1 MKEKGTQQMVGP
13 LTESAHGYGQEA
25 NNMKKIFG
33 ITSLLLAAIF
43 LSACST
49 PQPRP
54 ITVSSSPVDR
64 PELVL
69 PSPDRIQTRTV
80 DWVIITPDTA
90 EAVFERIRA
99 TGRPVTFFAL
109 TENGYEALAL
119 NLNDLRTFIQQLQTI
134 IQAYENYYAQS
145 TEALEEANRRMAEQ
159 ADAANNP
166 QPQPRGGILGVF
178 N

>member
-1 MKEKGTQQMVGP
+1 MKEKGTQQMVGRSIVNV
-13 LTESAHGYGQEA
+13 LG
-25 NNMKKIFG
+25 FG
-33 ITSLLLAAIF
+33 LAIVL

-69 PSPDRIQTRTV
+69 PSPDRIQTRPV
-80 DWVIITPDTA
+80 EWIIVTPDTA

-134 IQAYENYYAQS
+134 IVAYENYYAQS
-145 TEALEEANRRMAEQ
+145 TAALDEANRRMREQ
-159 ADAANNP
+159 AEAAN
-166 QPQPRGGILGVF
+166 R
-178 N
+178 

>member
-1 MKEKGTQQMVGP
+1 M
-13 LTESAHGYGQEA
+13 A
-25 NNMKKIFG
+25 NMKKITNALG
-33 ITSLLLAAIF
+33 F
-43 LSACST
+43 LILFVALSGCVSS
-49 PQPRP
+49 QPRP
-54 ITVSSSPVDR
+54 ITVSASPVDR

-69 PSPDRIQTRTV
+69 PSPDRIQTRQV
-80 DWVIITPDTA
+80 DWIIVTPDNA

-99 TGRPVTFFAL
+99 TGKPVTFFAL

-145 TEALEEANRRMAEQ
+145 TAALEEANRRMREQ

-166 QPQPRGGILGVF
+166 PPQPRGGILGVF

>member
-1 MKEKGTQQMVGP
+1 MV
-13 LTESAHGYGQEA
+13 
-25 NNMKKIFG
+25 NMKKITNVLG
-33 ITSLLLAAIF
+33 F
-43 LSACST
+43 LILFVAVSACST

-54 ITVSSSPVDR
+54 ITVSASPVDR

-69 PSPDRIQTRTV
+69 PNPDRIQTRSI
-80 DWVIITPDTA
+80 DWVIITPDNA
-90 EAVFERIRA
+90 EEVFERIRA

-109 TENGYEALAL
+109 TEQGYEALAL

-145 TEALEEANRRMAEQ
+145 TEALEEANRRMREQ
-159 ADAANNP
+159 AEAVNSQEP
-166 QPQPRGGILGVF
+166 QSQGGILGIF

>member
-1 MKEKGTQQMVGP
+1 MKEKGTQQMVGRSIVNV
-13 LTESAHGYGQEA
+13 LGCLILIATV
-25 NNMKKIFG
+25 
-33 ITSLLLAAIF
+33 
-43 LSACST
+43 SACST

-54 ITVSSSPVDR
+54 ITVSATPVDR

-80 DWVIITPDTA
+80 EWIIITPDNA

-99 TGRPVTFFAL
+99 TGRPVTLFAL

-134 IQAYENYYAQS
+134 IDAYENYYAQS
-145 TEALEEANRRMAEQ
+145 TEALEEANRRMREQ
-159 ADAANNP
+159 AEAANNP
-166 QPQPRGGILGVF
+166 PPQPRGGILGVF

>member
-1 MKEKGTQQMVGP
+1 MKEKGMQQMVGR
-13 LTESAHGYGQEA
+13 LMA
-25 NNMKKIFG
+25 NVLGCLILFA
-33 ITSLLLAAIF
+33 TV
-43 LSACST
+43 SACST
-49 PQPRP
+49 PQPRS
-54 ITVSSSPVDR
+54 IEISAKPVDR

-69 PSPDRIQTRTV
+69 PSPDRIQSRPI
-80 DWVIITPDTA
+80 DWIIVTPDNA

-145 TEALEEANRRMAEQ
+145 TEALEEANRRMREQ
-159 ADAANNP
+159 AEAANALP
-166 QPQPRGGILGVF
+166 EEPKGGILGIF